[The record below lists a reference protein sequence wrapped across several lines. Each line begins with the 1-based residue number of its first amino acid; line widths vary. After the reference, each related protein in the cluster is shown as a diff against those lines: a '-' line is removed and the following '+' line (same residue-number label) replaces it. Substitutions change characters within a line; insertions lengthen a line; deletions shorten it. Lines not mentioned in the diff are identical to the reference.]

1 MPSEPTEQDH
11 RNATLRASI
20 AARFRK
26 EFEDALALSEIA
38 LGPGWEPIS
47 THSLVEL
54 QEADA
59 ARQENR
65 RMTPAVVVYT
75 ATKDGMKRH
84 FMVRDGHSVEVASVE
99 EGFGPML
106 TEADL
111 DRTIEVKGQRVALHR
126 YGLYWSGFEKD
137 YRPQSAEQLAM
148 ARSRREARSV
158 EKEADGSLFADL
170 IRQEGYE
177 PRQGKPR

>member
-11 RNATLRASI
+11 RNATRRASI

-26 EFEDALALSEIA
+26 EFDDTFALSEIA
-38 LGPGWEPIS
+38 LGPGWEPIA
-47 THSLVEL
+47 THSLVEH

-59 ARQENR
+59 ARRENR
-65 RMTPAVVVYT
+65 RMTPAAVVYT
-75 ATKDGMKRH
+75 AAKDGLKRH
-84 FMVRDGHSVEVASVE
+84 FMVRDGRSVEVASVE
-99 EGFGPML
+99 EGFGQML
-106 TEADL
+106 TEPDP

-137 YRPQSAEQLAM
+137 YRPQTAEQLAT
-148 ARSRREARSV
+148 ARSKREARSV

-170 IRQEGYE
+170 IRQEGYV